1 AMTAITDAYFSN
13 LIERLGQLKS
23 ALDVPMQRAAAAI
36 PEAARTDKRFH
47 VSGTVH
53 SHMLAEEVH
62 YRAGGLAFT
71 VPVLVG
77 SAMLHEG
84 AVISSVYERTEG

>member
-1 AMTAITDAYFSN
+1 MRDAPRSG
-13 LIERLGQLKS
+13 IETFFCRL
-23 ALDVPMQRAAAAI
+23 
-36 PEAARTDKRFH
+36 ARTIGMADADGDDKRVYVF
-47 VSGTVH
+47 GTGH

-62 YRAGGLAFT
+62 YRAGGLALT

-84 AVISSVYERTEG
+84 AVISSVYERTQ